1 MGWLEDKA
9 REQAF
14 IDNARKMQKTAK
26 EGAVAEEEAYPEV
39 VIKSADFKLVAE
51 PVEVNVDESDDPEI
65 IIIDDLPD
73 TEAPEIEEVADSDG
87 EDES

>member
-39 VIKSADFKLVAE
+39 VISADDMQGLTEA
-51 PVEVNVDESDDPEI
+51 VEVNVDESDDPEI

-87 EDES
+87 EEA